1 MILLN
6 QAGACKVSP
15 GRAHT
20 DSTDPENPAYIIERG
35 GYIMDIN
42 ELTTLIGSYAFPI
55 VMCIFLMIKFDK
67 TLNSLD
73 DRILSLSVRLDTLID
88 AVLEKKEEKEK

>member
-1 MILLN
+1 
-6 QAGACKVSP
+6 
-15 GRAHT
+15 
-20 DSTDPENPAYIIERG
+20 
-35 GYIMDIN
+35 MDIN
-42 ELTTLIGSYAFPI
+42 EITTLIGSYAFPI
-55 VMCIFLMIKFDK
+55 VMCIFLMVKFDK